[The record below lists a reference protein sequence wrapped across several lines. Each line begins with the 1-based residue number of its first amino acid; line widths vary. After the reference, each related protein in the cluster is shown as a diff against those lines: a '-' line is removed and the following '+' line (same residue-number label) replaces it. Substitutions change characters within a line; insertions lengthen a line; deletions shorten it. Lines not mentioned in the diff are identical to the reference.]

1 MSSKLCKL
9 TLALAMAGIFLGLSP
24 AGAVP
29 SGVGV
34 AAASPVAVVPT
45 ADEDFHYHWELRNLV
60 GAVLGLFFP
69 RAGNGELAFKLQKDG
84 HLHGEL
90 LITSPLSREGEFWRY
105 GSEIDPRTLQP
116 IRVWSSYYWR
126 GKGKSKSDEV
136 DQKGVLDISCAIY
149 SIRHEPPHK
158 PTDMEIWS
166 DGKVYPVTVLPLGD
180 EVRTVSQQQ
189 VTARHFAI
197 RGRDLP
203 ERRHWTAKVDFW
215 LAKDSAATPVEIQIS
230 RNLADVRLEL
240 LPPAAAALTR

>member
-1 MSSKLCKL
+1 MRSKLCKL
-9 TLALAMAGIFLGLSP
+9 TLALVVAGLLLGLSP
-24 AGAVP
+24 VVP
-29 SGVGV
+29 SVVGSNPI
-34 AAASPVAVVPT
+34 AGGAT

-69 RAGNGELAFKLQKDG
+69 REGNGELAFKLQKDG

-105 GSEIDPRTLQP
+105 GSEIDTRTLQP

-158 PTDMEIWS
+158 ATDMEIWS

-180 EVRTVSQQQ
+180 EARTVSGQQ

-203 ERRHWTAKVDFW
+203 DRRHWTAKVDFW

-240 LPPAAAALTR
+240 LPPAAAALNR